1 MSYLFNT
8 FLYQPIINVLVLL
21 YNTVAFGDWGGA
33 IIILTVLVRLCL
45 APMYHKMLHQ
55 QAIIQKTRPELLK
68 IQEEHKDNKEK
79 QTLLM
84 MELYKKHKINP
95 FYTFLVLLIQLPVL
109 WALFK
114 AFTSG
119 LNGKI
124 AEVLYPFI
132 SNPGEFNHI
141 AFGTL
146 DLNERS
152 VLLIALTAAAQFIQT
167 KLSSPATKDP
177 KTPMPSG
184 NVMGVM
190 LALFTIFI
198 LWGLPSAVAVYW
210 LTTTLFSMGQ
220 QFVCNKSIKNAELK
234 GNNN

>member
-1 MSYLFNT
+1 
-8 FLYQPIINVLVLL
+8 LVLL
-21 YNTVAFGDWGGA
+21 YNTIAFGDLGVA
-33 IIILTVLVRLCL
+33 IIMLTVLVRLCL

-55 QAIIQKTRPELLK
+55 QAATQKMRPELLK

-124 AEVLYPFI
+124 ADIIYPFI
-132 SNPGEFNHI
+132 GNPGTFNPI
-141 AFGTL
+141 AFGAL
-146 DLNERS
+146 NLNERNI
-152 VLLIALTAAAQFIQT
+152 LLIILTATAQFIQT
-167 KLSSPATKDP
+167 KLSSPAKKDP

-184 NVMGVM
+184 NAMGIF
-190 LALFTIFI
+190 LALFSVFI
-198 LWGLPSAVAVYW
+198 LWRLPSAVAVYW
-210 LTTTLFSMGQ
+210 LTTTIFSIGQ

-234 GNNN
+234 GSNN

>member
-8 FLYQPIINVLVLL
+8 FLYQPIINILVLL
-21 YNTVAFGDWGGA
+21 YNTIAFGDLGVA
-33 IIILTVLVRLCL
+33 IIILTVIVRLCL

-55 QAIIQKTRPELLK
+55 QAITQKMRPEMLK
-68 IQEEHKDNKEK
+68 IQEEHKNDKEK
-79 QTLLM
+79 QTLLI

-124 AEVLYPFI
+124 AEVIYPFI
-132 SNPGEFNHI
+132 GNPGTFNPI
-141 AFGTL
+141 AFGAL
-146 DLNERS
+146 NLNERS
-152 VLLIALTAAAQFIQT
+152 ILLIALTAVAQFVQT
-167 KLSSPATKDP
+167 KLASPSVKDP
-177 KTPMPSG
+177 KMPMPSG
-184 NVMGVM
+184 NVMGIM
-190 LALFTIFI
+190 LALFSVFI
-198 LWGLPSAVAVYW
+198 LWSLPSAVAVYW

-234 GNNN
+234 GGNN